1 MSLMIKSWLAILF
14 WAQIS
19 IGTSAI
25 PRIRAVENRKQCY
38 RTQALVGWGRHG
50 TVHRAVPSTQPGT
63 IVAVKKVKL
72 PTGSSSKPEVDFLQA
87 FSQTSSYCGVPR
99 LFDLIR
105 SGNSLYMVEQYFEGK
120 PLHYIGDSFERAN
133 IEDWENRVMRLLYKV
148 TTIVNLIHEAKYV
161 HGDVKPGNILYDD
174 HDNVMVVDFGS
185 CRKIYPWSMTRL
197 ENLPEQREIADT
209 CCFVPPEKHRGLI
222 GYSSDIYSLGKTA
235 RWLPGLLRRLHR
247 RVTGSSV
254 FDEVPRLR
262 EFIGLTVK
270 ESHSERPTAED
281 LLRHPVFNK
290 ERLEYGI
297 SAASD
302 QLPPFELSWPSW
314 RSGLQNISPTGVR
327 ASSKSAVDGEFWGGW

>member
-105 SGNSLYMVEQYFEGK
+105 SGNSLYMVEQYFEG
-120 PLHYIGDSFERAN
+120 
-133 IEDWENRVMRLLYKV
+133 
-148 TTIVNLIHEAKYV
+148 
-161 HGDVKPGNILYDD
+161 
-174 HDNVMVVDFGS
+174 
-185 CRKIYPWSMTRL
+185 
-197 ENLPEQREIADT
+197 
-209 CCFVPPEKHRGLI
+209 
-222 GYSSDIYSLGKTA
+222 
-235 RWLPGLLRRLHR
+235 
-247 RVTGSSV
+247 
-254 FDEVPRLR
+254 RLR
-262 EFIGLTVK
+262 LGHIFC
-270 ESHSERPTAED
+270 S
-281 LLRHPVFNK
+281 PVLDAVQQRSFRQASPLYW
-290 ERLEYGI
+290 RL
-297 SAASD
+297 
-302 QLPPFELSWPSW
+302 F
-314 RSGLQNISPTGVR
+314 R
-327 ASSKSAVDGEFWGGW
+327 ACKH